1 MRLKKSIKNLIYSLG
16 YYGITVLSSF
26 ILRKIMLY
34 TIGLAGVSLNSLF
47 NEVIAMMSLSEMGVG
62 TAIVYNLYQPL
73 NEKNE
78 KKIKEL
84 MAFFRTVYYLISGI
98 MIVIGLVLL
107 PAIPSIVNSTGYEK
121 DYIRY
126 IFFLFVL
133 QTAISYCFSYKRS
146 LLAADQKN
154 YVSATLDSVF
164 KFVTIAISCIVLWVT
179 QRFDI
184 YLITVIVLSFINNFC
199 VSKKVDSIYPFLK
212 VNNEKLPKDEVKKV
226 FDNVKNLFISKIS
239 GTITNSTDNILISV
253 LVNTLE
259 VGRYAN
265 YALIINAFKQILVQV
280 TNAFQGSVGN
290 LYVEGDNDHIDE
302 VLRRMTYG
310 YFCFATIFCCGYFGS
325 ATTFISAVFGSQYKL
340 SVAVVLTT
348 TINMFF
354 HAVRDPLWQ
363 MMTVSGLFRKDRNI
377 AVIGTVVN
385 LIVSIVIGKYY
396 GIVGI
401 FLGTTCTYIIQIILK
416 ILLLYH
422 DGLNLKCK
430 GFITFLIEL
439 VGIFGINLGIVRFIS
454 NQIMLDNLVLR
465 FLVQGISSVI
475 IGLLIIG
482 ALTFR
487 MREFGYYKS
496 LILKKTD
503 TGKVE

>member
-16 YYGITVLSSF
+16 YYGVTVLSSF
-26 ILRKIMLY
+26 ILRKIMLH

-84 MAFFRTVYYLISGI
+84 MAFFRNVYYLISGI
-98 MIVIGLVLL
+98 MMVIGLVLL
-107 PAIPSIVNSTGYEK
+107 PFIPSIVNSTGYEK
-121 DYIRY
+121 NYIRY
-126 IFFLFVL
+126 IFFLFVI

-164 KFVTIAISCIVLWVT
+164 KFITIAVSCIVLWVT
-179 QRFDI
+179 KRFDI

-199 VSKKVDSIYPFLK
+199 VSKKVDSIYSFLK
-212 VNNEKLPKDEVKKV
+212 ANNEKLPKDEVKKV

-290 LYVEGDNDHIDE
+290 LYAEGNNDHIDE

-310 YFCFATIFCCGYFGS
+310 YFFFATIFCCGYFGS

-348 TINMFF
+348 TVNMFF

-377 AVIGTVVN
+377 AIIGTVVN

-401 FLGTTCTYIIQIILK
+401 FLGTTCTYIIQILLKIPVLYTDGLKKDWKKYFILWIKLFVIFALNCGVVRVVCNQIVIENLILK
-416 ILLLYH
+416 FLLQGILSVVIAILVILLS
-422 DGLNLKCK
+422 
-430 GFITFLIEL
+430 TFK
-439 VGIFGINLGIVRFIS
+439 
-454 NQIMLDNLVLR
+454 
-465 FLVQGISSVI
+465 
-475 IGLLIIG
+475 
-482 ALTFR
+482 
-487 MREFGYYKS
+487 MREFSYFTCLFKEK
-496 LILKKTD
+496 IVKTRKK
-503 TGKVE
+503 